1 MYQFVHVE
9 SYSRTAPKAAESKNK
24 KTGQASGKAGRSVSW
39 VVNEAIRDPG
49 AIPHIESPQGPI
61 YLHGEP
67 LEQLEATCESWAS
80 SMTDARGRKLRKD
93 ALCLAAGIVSAPN
106 DIDPQAWEAFK
117 RDALQWL
124 KNKYGDSLRTV
135 IEHVDES
142 HPHLHFYC
150 VPQPGQRF
158 ETVHEG
164 KAAAAEAKAQGKAKG
179 LQNQAY
185 KSAMRTYQDDFYD
198 QVGIE
203 HGFTRLGPG
212 KRRLTREEWKQEQH
226 QAAYASAAIGK
237 AKAMTCEAEIESA
250 TIIGDAKA
258 QAQAVAATAME
269 KADAVEREA
278 EQRGFEKGIAATD
291 ALPWWQRVR
300 LFVGAVAKERDAL
313 RSELE
318 AVTGERDELATKN
331 ESLTEKVKRYFK
343 AGKAAVNR
351 VRELEPALADALSR
365 AEDAAIARRQ
375 VDDLRDALGSA
386 SDRAKHWEAVA
397 QAHMPEH
404 AQQPTMHVPGDKK
417 KNSTCQTWLRQ
428 AVEKYFTHIKCVQP
442 KGTLQQG
449 PYFIRACDFGHYAN
463 LKAAT

>member
-39 VVNEAIRDPG
+39 VVDEAIRDPG

-117 RDALQWL
+117 RDSLQWL
-124 KNKYGDSLRTV
+124 KNKYGDNLRTV

-164 KAAAAEAKAQGKAKG
+164 KAAAAESKALGQAKG

-185 KSAMRTYQDDFYD
+185 KRAMRQFQDEFFDG
-198 QVGIE
+198 VGIE

-226 QAAYASAAIGK
+226 QAAYASAAIGR
-237 AKAMTCEAEIESA
+237 AKAMTVDAEIESA
-250 TIIGDAKA
+250 TIIGDAKIK
-258 QAQAVAATAME
+258 AQAVAATAMK
-269 KADAVEREA
+269 KADAVERAA
-278 EQRGFEKGIAATD
+278 EKRGFEKGIAATD

-300 LFVGAVAKERDAL
+300 LFVGAVAKERDQL
-313 RSELE
+313 KQELQTV
-318 AVTGERDELATKN
+318 AGERDALAAKN
-331 ESLTEKVKRYFK
+331 ESITKKARRYYRAGMSAVK
-343 AGKAAVNR
+343 R
-351 VRELEPALADALSR
+351 VRELEPALADALDK
-365 AEDAAIARRQ
+365 ADDAAVARRQ
-375 VDDLRDALGSA
+375 ADDLQDALHRA
-386 SDRAKHWEAVA
+386 EDRAKHWEAVA
-397 QAHMPEH
+397 EANRPKPVPVMGIPGKKPKLTQGIDLSA
-404 AQQPTMHVPGDKK
+404 PGD
-417 KNSTCQTWLRQ
+417 
-428 AVEKYFTHIKCVQP
+428 
-442 KGTLQQG
+442 
-449 PYFIRACDFGHYAN
+449 
-463 LKAAT
+463 

>member
-39 VVNEAIRDPG
+39 VVNEAIRDAG
-49 AIPHIESPQGPI
+49 SIPHIEAPQSPI

-93 ALCLAAGIVSAPN
+93 ALCLAAGVVSAPN

-117 RDALQWL
+117 RDSLAWL

-150 VPQPGQRF
+150 VPQHGQRF

-164 KAAAAEAKAQGKAKG
+164 KAAVAESKALGQAKG

-185 KSAMRTYQDDFYD
+185 KRAMRQFQDEFFEG
-198 QVGIE
+198 VGIE

-237 AKAMTCEAEIESA
+237 AKAMTFEAEIESA

-258 QAQAVAATAME
+258 RAQAVAATAME

-278 EQRGFEKGIAATD
+278 EKRGFAEGIAATA
-291 ALPWWQRVR
+291 ALPWWRR
-300 LFVGAVAKERDAL
+300 AALFIGAVTK
-313 RSELE
+313 
-318 AVTGERDELATKN
+318 ERDELK
-331 ESLTEKVKRYFK
+331 SQVGQLTDELAQERSEKQGVIAKAKAWLK
-343 AGKAAVNR
+343 AGKAAVKR
-351 VRELEPALADALSR
+351 VRELEPALADALDR
-365 AEDAAIARRQ
+365 AEDAAVARRQ
-375 VDDLRDALGSA
+375 ADDLRDALDSA

-397 QAHMPEH
+397 QAHMPQP
-404 AQQPTMHVPGDKK
+404 AQQSVMHVPGDKK
-417 KNSTCQTWLRQ
+417 KKFDMPDL
-428 AVEKYFTHIKCVQP
+428 
-442 KGTLQQG
+442 
-449 PYFIRACDFGHYAN
+449 
-463 LKAAT
+463 AAPGS

>member
-39 VVNEAIRDPG
+39 VVNEAIRDSG
-49 AIPHIESPQGPI
+49 SIPHIEAPLPPI

-67 LEQLEATCESWAS
+67 LEQLETTCEQWAAT
-80 SMTDARGRKLRKD
+80 MTDARGRKLRKD
-93 ALCLAAGIVSAPN
+93 ALCLVAGIVSAPN
-106 DIDPQAWEAFK
+106 DIAPEAWEAFK
-117 RDALQWL
+117 RDSLAWL
-124 KNKYGDSLRTV
+124 KTKYGDSLRTV

-158 ETVHEG
+158 ESVHEG
-164 KAAAAEAKAQGKAKG
+164 KAAAAESKALGQAKG

-185 KSAMRTYQDDFYD
+185 KRAMRQFQDDFFEG
-198 QVGIE
+198 VGIE

-237 AKAMTCEAEIESA
+237 AKAMTFEAEIESA

-278 EQRGFEKGIAATD
+278 EQRGFAEGIAATD
-291 ALPWWQRVR
+291 KLPWWQRVK
-300 LFVGAVAKERDAL
+300 LFVGAVVK
-313 RSELE
+313 
-318 AVTGERDELATKN
+318 ERDELKSQVGT
-331 ESLTEKVKRYFK
+331 LTRTLERERTQKQGIIEKAKAWFD
-343 AGKAAVNR
+343 AGKTVSTR
-351 VRELEPALADALSR
+351 LKVVEPALEKALKDAQAGAL
-365 AEDAAIARRQ
+365 AMKQNDE
-375 VDDLRDALGSA
+375 LRDALDVERGRNQHLA
-386 SDRAKHWEAVA
+386 ALNEAL
-397 QAHMPEH
+397 
-404 AQQPTMHVPGDKK
+404 QPATLPVMKVPGKK
-417 KNSTCQTWLRQ
+417 PQLTQGMD
-428 AVEKYFTHIKCVQP
+428 VEVGQ
-442 KGTLQQG
+442 
-449 PYFIRACDFGHYAN
+449 
-463 LKAAT
+463 

>member
-39 VVNEAIRDPG
+39 VVNEAIRDAG
-49 AIPHIESPQGPI
+49 SIPHIDTPQAPI

-80 SMTDARGRKLRKD
+80 SMTDAKGRKLRKD

-117 RDALQWL
+117 RDSLQWL
-124 KNKYGDSLRTV
+124 KDKYGDSLRTV

-185 KSAMRTYQDDFYD
+185 KSAMRTFQDDFYD
-198 QVGIE
+198 KVGID

-226 QAAYASAAIGK
+226 QAAYAAAAIDK
-237 AKAMTCEAEIESA
+237 AKGAQAEGQA
-250 TIIGDAKA
+250 IIGDAKA
-258 QAQAVAATAME
+258 KARAVAAVALK

-278 EQRGFEKGIAATD
+278 EKRGFAQGIAATE
-291 ALPWWQRVR
+291 ALPWWQRLR

-313 RSELE
+313 KQEL
-318 AVTGERDELATKN
+318 ATVAGERDVLAVEN
-331 ESLTEKVKRYFK
+331 ETLTEKVKRYFR
-343 AGKAAVNR
+343 AGKAVAQR
-351 VRELEPALADALSR
+351 VRELEPALADALER
-365 AEDAAIARRQ
+365 AEDASVARRQ
-375 VDDLRDALGSA
+375 ADDLQEALHSA
-386 SDRAKHWEAVA
+386 EDRAKHWEAVA
-397 QAHMPEH
+397 EANRPK
-404 AQQPTMHVPGDKK
+404 PVPVMGIPGKK
-417 KNSTCQTWLRQ
+417 
-428 AVEKYFTHIKCVQP
+428 P
-442 KGTLQQG
+442 KLTQG
-449 PYFIRACDFGHYAN
+449 IDLSAPGG
-463 LKAAT
+463 

>member
-39 VVNEAIRDPG
+39 VVDEAIRDPG

-117 RDALQWL
+117 SDSLAWL

-158 ETVHEG
+158 ESVHEG
-164 KAAAAEAKAQGKAKG
+164 KAAAAESKALGQAKG

-185 KSAMRTYQDDFYD
+185 KRAMRQFQDEFFEG
-198 QVGIE
+198 VGIE

-237 AKAMTCEAEIESA
+237 AKAMTFEAEIESA

-258 QAQAVAATAME
+258 LAQAVAATAME

-278 EQRGFEKGIAATD
+278 EQRGFEKGIAETD
-291 ALPWWQRVR
+291 ALPWWQRVK
-300 LFVGAVAKERDAL
+300 LFVGSIIKERDAL
-313 RSELE
+313 KTELE
-318 AVTGERDELATKN
+318 AVSVERNQLVVEKESILTKLTTAIGLGRPWELRAKSFEAKLLKAERDAE
-331 ESLTEKVKRYFK
+331 
-343 AGKAAVNR
+343 AGR
-351 VRELEPALADALSR
+351 V
-365 AEDAAIARRQ
+365 
-375 VDDLRDALGSA
+375 
-386 SDRAKHWEAVA
+386 AVA
-397 QAHMPEH
+397 QRDDLVEALELEKGRNQHLAALNE
-404 AQQPTMHVPGDKK
+404 ALQPATLPVMKVPGKK
-417 KNSTCQTWLRQ
+417 PKLTQGIE
-428 AVEKYFTHIKCVQP
+428 VEIGQ
-442 KGTLQQG
+442 
-449 PYFIRACDFGHYAN
+449 
-463 LKAAT
+463 